1 MKKKSKVREIFE
13 NFHKMIQTQFQAKI
27 QVLRTNNAREY
38 YRKILRPYLLENGI
52 VHQSSCIDTPQQ
64 NGVVE
69 RKNRHLTEVAQS
81 LMIVSNVPK

>member
-27 QVLRTNNAREY
+27 QVLQTNNAREY
-38 YRKILRPYLLENGI
+38 YHKILRPYLLENGI